1 VDAEGYGCAYSVLG
15 ERIQFNITS
24 KGMKSPRFAHH
35 VEMALL
41 QMRELAGNSA
51 KL

>member
-1 VDAEGYGCAYSVLG
+1 
-15 ERIQFNITS
+15 
-24 KGMKSPRFAHH
+24 MKSPRFAHH